1 MLHVSFSMHRLIC
14 CSNFDQTRK
23 ACQVLSLSAL
33 FVPPFPPWM
42 TRTRAPAP
50 PSLGLL
56 GSLLQQPSPLFTAR
70 PVPSLSLHARP
81 ASALARLGPPRPWL
95 GSARLG
101 SARPLASH
109 SLSLHPTRTTWH
121 GPPCLLT
128 TCSLTHVCVATRLC
142 CPCSTRFASRSALPS
157 TPCLPQHSA
166 VIPTRLWPACIPHRA
181 VTRPV
186 EVGRAWPGPLSA
198 RCLHTL
204 VQMCLCAAC
213 TLVQHSGPHSGPPY
227 RPGPTRPGTQAR
239 PLTHVYVCSLMCA
252 FAQTMFSH
260 CGLR

>member
-1 MLHVSFSMHRLIC
+1 
-14 CSNFDQTRK
+14 
-23 ACQVLSLSAL
+23 
-33 FVPPFPPWM
+33 M

-142 CPCSTRFASRSALPS
+142 CPCPNWADQV
-157 TPCLPQHSA
+157 CLPIGSPQHA
-166 VIPTRLWPACIPHRA
+166 LLATALCCHTHTIVA
-181 VTRPV
+181 
-186 EVGRAWPGPLSA
+186 
-198 RCLHTL
+198 CLHTTPGCD
-204 VQMCLCAAC
+204 QAC
-213 TLVQHSGPHSGPPY
+213 RSRQGL
-227 RPGPTRPGTQAR
+227 AR
-239 PLTHVYVCSLMCA
+239 PAQRALSAHASPNVFVCCLHPRTAQWAALGPALSAWPDSARHPGSPAHSRVCVLTHVCVCSNYV
-252 FAQTMFSH
+252 FA
-260 CGLR
+260 LWIALVPLA